1 VRLNRSGVAGS
12 AAPSNPAGPAGFFSA
27 GAFSADPAR
36 SCFVRVVCLVVAAL
50 GWANVAILGRA
61 MLAQSPPAAGLDLEL
76 LLNAARRVAAG
87 DSPYDPG
94 AVAHGLQ
101 ARDLFYSYPPFVAQV
116 LTPLAGLPTW
126 LVLTGWCLGAGAG
139 LVLIAALLA
148 RAPIGRPATAL
159 PALSLDCALL
169 AFAAAPLFFPFTI
182 ALLFGNV
189 DAWFPLLFGAV
200 VLTLAS
206 HGTAP
211 SRATSIA
218 GGVALAVASAV
229 KLHPG
234 TMVVWLAARRPAAG
248 TRWPHRTVIAAVI
261 ATGISILAVS
271 LLVGGVGPWRDYVD
285 YLRLTAAADLASRVN
300 IGPASQL
307 ALLAGDSGLARP
319 LAVVFAGVAVVATIA
334 VARLVRDPLE
344 SMSWA
349 IVASLIVL
357 PVTWYHYPV
366 VLIPVALVAWTR
378 SRGTAR
384 ARSVTLALAAGVVVA
399 DVAIALPVAI
409 WLAVVLLF
417 VAVRRSRPQSG
428 LEPILAAEPPLAAGP
443 SQAEAISPA
452 AVLP

>member
-1 VRLNRSGVAGS
+1 VTLNQGR
-12 AAPSNPAGPAGFFSA
+12 PAGLLGP

-61 MLAQSPPAAGLDLEL
+61 MLGQSPPAAGFDLEL

-116 LTPLAGLPTW
+116 LAPLAGLPTW

-139 LVLIAALLA
+139 LVLIAALVA
-148 RAPIGRPATAL
+148 RAPIGRPGTAL
-159 PALSLDCALL
+159 PALALDSALL
-169 AFAAAPLFFPFTI
+169 TLAAAPFFFPFTV

-200 VLTLAS
+200 ALTLVS
-206 HGTAP
+206 HGATP
-211 SRATSIA
+211 SRVTSMA

-234 TMVVWLAARRPAAG
+234 TLVVWLAARRPAAG
-248 TRWPHRTVIAAVI
+248 NRWPQGTVIAAVI
-261 ATGISILAVS
+261 ATGLSILAVS
-271 LLVGGVGPWRDYVD
+271 LLAGGVGPWRDYVD
-285 YLRLTAAADLASRVN
+285 YLSLGSAADLASRVN

-334 VARLVRDPLE
+334 AARLVRDPLE
-344 SMSWA
+344 SLAWA

-366 VLIPVALVAWTR
+366 ALIPVAIAAWTR
-378 SRGTAR
+378 SRGAAR
-384 ARSVTLALAAGVVVA
+384 ARSVSVALAAVVLVA
-399 DVAIALPVAI
+399 DVSVALPVAI

-428 LEPILAAEPPLAAGP
+428 LEPTPATEPVGADATGCTTTPGL
-443 SQAEAISPA
+443 
-452 AVLP
+452 

>member
-1 VRLNRSGVAGS
+1 
-12 AAPSNPAGPAGFFSA
+12 
-27 GAFSADPAR
+27 
-36 SCFVRVVCLVVAAL
+36 VVCLVVAAL

-61 MLAQSPPAAGLDLEL
+61 MLAQNPPAAGFDLDLL
-76 LLNAARRVAAG
+76 LTAGRRVAAG

-101 ARDLFYSYPPFVAQV
+101 ARDIFYSYPPFVAQV
-116 LTPLAGLPTW
+116 LAPFAGLPTW

-139 LVLIAALLA
+139 LVLMAALLA
-148 RAPIGRPATAL
+148 RAPIGRPVTVA
-159 PALSLDCALL
+159 PALALDSALL
-169 AFAAAPLFFPFTI
+169 ALATAPFFFPLTV

-200 VLTLAS
+200 ALTLVS

-218 GGVALAVASAV
+218 GGMALAVASAV

-234 TMVVWLAARRPAAG
+234 TMVIWLAARRPAAG

-319 LAVVFAGVAVVATIA
+319 LAVVFAGAAVVATIA
-334 VARLVRDPLE
+334 IARLGRDPLE

-378 SRGTAR
+378 SRGMAR
-384 ARSVTLALAAGVVVA
+384 ARSVSVALAGAVVVA
-399 DVAIALPVAI
+399 DVAIVLPVAL
-409 WLAVVLLF
+409 WLAVLLLL
-417 VAVRRSRPQSG
+417 VAVRRSRPGSG
-428 LEPILAAEPPLAAGP
+428 FEPTPAAEPTLAAEPGGADAVDPALVLA
-443 SQAEAISPA
+443 S
-452 AVLP
+452 

>member
-1 VRLNRSGVAGS
+1 VRLDRGGVAGS
-12 AAPSNPAGPAGFFSA
+12 AAPSKPAGPTGFFSA

-61 MLAQSPPAAGLDLEL
+61 MLGRNPPAAGFDLEL

-87 DSPYDPG
+87 NSPYDPG
-94 AVAHGLQ
+94 AVAQGLQ

-116 LTPLAGLPTW
+116 LAPFGGLTTW
-126 LVLTGWCLGAGAG
+126 LVLAGWCLGAGAG
-139 LVLIAALLA
+139 LVLIAALVA
-148 RAPIGRPATAL
+148 RAPIGRPAGAL
-159 PALSLDCALL
+159 PALSLDSALL
-169 AFAAAPLFFPFTI
+169 AFAAAPLFFPFTV

-200 VLTLAS
+200 ALTLAW
-206 HGTAP
+206 HGPAP

-218 GGVALAVASAV
+218 GGVALAVASSV

-248 TRWPHRTVIAAVI
+248 SRWPHGTVLAAAI
-261 ATGISILAVS
+261 ATGMAILAVS
-271 LLVGGVGPWRDYVD
+271 LLVGGVGPWRDYIA
-285 YLRLTAAADLASRVN
+285 YLSLGSAADLTSRVN

-319 LAVVFAGVAVVATIA
+319 LAVGFAGVAVIATIA
-334 VARLVRDPLE
+334 AARLVRDPLE

-366 VLIPVALVAWTR
+366 ALIPIALVAWTR
-378 SRGTAR
+378 SRGAAR
-384 ARSVTLALAAGVVVA
+384 ARSVTVVLAAVVVVA
-399 DVAIALPVAI
+399 DVAVALPVAI
-409 WLAVVLLF
+409 WLAVILLF
-417 VAVRRSRPQSG
+417 VAVRRSSPGSG
-428 LEPILAAEPPLAAGP
+428 FGPTPATEPVGADATAG
-443 SQAEAISPA
+443 ATTAG
-452 AVLP
+452 L